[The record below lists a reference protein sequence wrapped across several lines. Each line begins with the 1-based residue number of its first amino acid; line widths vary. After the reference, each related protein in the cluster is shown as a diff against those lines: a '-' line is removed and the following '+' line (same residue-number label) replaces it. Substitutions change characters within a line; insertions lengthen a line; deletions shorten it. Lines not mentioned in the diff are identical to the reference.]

1 MGRIGPV
8 LEALPPV
15 YNPKMPKIFSP
26 AALLEPLRVYLQ
38 GKPAAGGKFFR
49 FGVREYG
56 FIRGKARRRRE
67 KIAILGTLNGD
78 FQREIDQKRVKNLVQ
93 ISGSQ

>member
-1 MGRIGPV
+1 M
-8 LEALPPV
+8 EAARSTEYFSFETNYIRRYIAERPP
-15 YNPKMPKIFSP
+15 
-26 AALLEPLRVYLQ
+26 PLVF
-38 GKPAAGGKFFR
+38 GSR
-49 FGVREYG
+49 FLGSQDFGQICDLGVQKYG

-78 FQREIDQKRVKNLVQ
+78 FQREIDQKMVKNLVQ

>member
-1 MGRIGPV
+1 
-8 LEALPPV
+8 
-15 YNPKMPKIFSP
+15 MPKFSR
-26 AALLEPLRVYLQ
+26 LRRFWDHWESIYE
-38 GKPAAGGKFFR
+38 GEPAAGGKFCDFR
-49 FGVREYG
+49 VPKNG

-78 FQREIDQKRVKNLVQ
+78 FQREIDQKRVKNLVK